1 MNDVDAGDPNTD
13 CALSVLRHEAMR
25 PRLEEVIASHRS
37 DGSLDPMSLGDE
49 LRPLVEE
56 MLDGTSAED
65 WQLAAL
71 CLIEDDEGASLDPP
85 APCGPGLSGPAPG
98 RLAA

>member
-1 MNDVDAGDPNTD
+1 MSDVAAGDPNTD
-13 CALSVLRHEAMR
+13 YALSVLRHEALR

-37 DGSLDPMSLGDE
+37 DGSLDPESLGDD

-56 MLDGTSAED
+56 MLDCTSAED

-71 CLIEDDEGASLDPP
+71 CLIEEDAAASIEPYPP
-85 APCGPGLSGPAPG
+85 SIVGRSRRRPA
-98 RLAA
+98 RRAA

>member
-1 MNDVDAGDPNTD
+1 MNDVAAGDPNTD
-13 CALSVLRHEAMR
+13 YALSVLRHDALR

-37 DGSLDPMSLGDE
+37 DGSLDPASLGDE

-56 MLDGTSAED
+56 MLDCTSVED

-71 CLIEDDEGASLDPP
+71 CLIEEDAAASIEPRMP
-85 APCGPGLSGPAPG
+85 ASIASSPAA
-98 RLAA
+98 RRRAA

>member
-1 MNDVDAGDPNTD
+1 MNDVAAGDPNTD
-13 CALSVLRHEAMR
+13 CALGVLRHEAVR
-25 PRLEEVIASHRS
+25 ARLEEVMASHRS
-37 DGSLDPMSLGDE
+37 DGSLDPISLGDE

-85 APCGPGLSGPAPG
+85 PLGGLGSSGAVPG

>member
-1 MNDVDAGDPNTD
+1 MSDVAAGDPNTD
-13 CALSVLRHEAMR
+13 YALSVLRHDALR

-37 DGSLDPMSLGDE
+37 DGSLDPASLGDD

-56 MLDGTSAED
+56 MLDCTSAED

-71 CLIEDDEGASLDPP
+71 CLIEEDAAASVEARPP
-85 APCGPGLSGPAPG
+85 SIIG
-98 RLAA
+98 RGRRRAGRRAA

>member
-1 MNDVDAGDPNTD
+1 MNDVAAGDPNTD
-13 CALSVLRHEAMR
+13 CALSVLRHEAIR

-37 DGSLDPMSLGDE
+37 DGSLDPTNLGGE

-56 MLDGTSAED
+56 MLDGTSVED

-71 CLIEDDEGASLDPP
+71 CLIEDDDGASLDPP
-85 APCGPGLSGPAPG
+85 APTRPRPSGPAPG